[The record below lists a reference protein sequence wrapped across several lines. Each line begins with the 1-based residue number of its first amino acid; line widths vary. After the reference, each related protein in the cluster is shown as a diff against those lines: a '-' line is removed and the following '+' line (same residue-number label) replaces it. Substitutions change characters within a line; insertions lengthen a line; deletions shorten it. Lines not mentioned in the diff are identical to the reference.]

1 MGDVSRLRQILLNL
15 LSNAVKFTESGG
27 ITLTATATPRALDGA
42 LDCTSRSPDTGL
54 GIPETAMARMF
65 QSFSQADASISRKHG
80 GTGLGLA
87 ISKRLSEAMGGTMW
101 VRERR
106 HPRTGQHLP
115 PDDHDP
121 GRG

>member
-1 MGDVSRLRQILLNL
+1 MGDVEPPAPDPAQPPEQRGQVHRG
-15 LSNAVKFTESGG
+15 GG
-27 ITLTATATPRALDGA
+27 ITLTATATPAGQDGA
-42 LDCTSRSPDTGL
+42 LELHITVTDTGL

-101 VRERR
+101 VQSAGI
-106 HPRTGQHLP
+106 PGQGQHLP